1 MKCCDCLEI
10 LIYPEGFVFFCYCLF
25 VVFHLV
31 TVLQGGLHHCHLHA
45 FFFFFG
51 GENEHQC
58 TKQCIRVWT
67 NKVLLKKTT
76 HTQTLTYV
84 GTLAESDA
92 LLLLMMLL
100 FLGLTNVRMF
110 VFFPLWHF
118 EKSLKR
124 CTDWGVHYISCLARC
139 NVNERP
145 QPPGVYRK
153 AMIRRE
159 CVWRL
164 ESKWAH

>member
-1 MKCCDCLEI
+1 MLR
-10 LIYPEGFVFFCYCLF
+10 LPWNIYISWGFVFFFSYCLF

-31 TVLQGGLHHCHLHA
+31 SVPQGGLHHCHLHA
-45 FFFFFG
+45 FFF
-51 GENEHQC
+51 
-58 TKQCIRVWT
+58 IRVWT
-67 NKVLLKKTT
+67 IKVLLKKKI

-100 FLGLTNVRMF
+100 FLGFTNVRMF
-110 VFFPLWHF
+110 GFFSPLWHF

-124 CTDWGVHYISCLARC
+124 CTDWGVHYISCLAKC

-164 ESKWAH
+164 EYKWAN